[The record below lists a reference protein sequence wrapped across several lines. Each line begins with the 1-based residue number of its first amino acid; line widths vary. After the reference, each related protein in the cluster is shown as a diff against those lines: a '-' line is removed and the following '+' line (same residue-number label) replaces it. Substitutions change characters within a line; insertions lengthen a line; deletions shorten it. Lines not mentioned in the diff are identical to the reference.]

1 MKSKMISKMLVGA
14 ALLCLMTMAWLGS
27 SSKGVHFTQAAGR
40 GSVGCL
46 VVAVSLILPI
56 LGYRSAKTQGDW
68 SHPVLLA
75 PVCSTTLLPALIM
88 LWLFLNA
95 CLFRFQG
102 HVFAR
107 DSAKVSVGMSKDQVL
122 HNLGWYGRAAA
133 DRDLSWETFTF
144 TYDVQRP
151 WGFDDRKFLVRFR
164 DEKVVS
170 TEFRTGIA
178 ADSLT
183 P

>member
-1 MKSKMISKMLVGA
+1 MKSKIISKMLVA
-14 ALLCLMTMAWLGS
+14 VALLCLVTMAWLGS
-27 SSKGVHFTQAAGR
+27 SSKGVHFTEAAGR
-40 GSVGCL
+40 GSVGYL

-56 LGYRSAKTQGDW
+56 LGYRSVKTQGDW

-75 PVCSTTLLPALIM
+75 PVCIITLLPALIM

-95 CLFRFQG
+95 CLFRFRG
-102 HVFAR
+102 HAFAR
-107 DSAKVSVGMSKDQVL
+107 DAAKVTVGMSQEQVI
-122 HNLGWYGRAAA
+122 HNIGLYKRSAA
-133 DRDLSWETFTF
+133 DSNANWETFTF
-144 TYDVQRP
+144 TYYVQRP
-151 WGFDDRKFLVRFR
+151 WGVDDRKFLVRFR

-170 TEFRTGIA
+170 TEFRTGVA

>member
-1 MKSKMISKMLVGA
+1 MKSKVISRMLVA
-14 ALLCLMTMAWLGS
+14 TAVLCLLTMAWLGS
-27 SSKGVHFTQAAGR
+27 SGKGVHFTQAAGR
-40 GSVGCL
+40 GSVGCFL
-46 VVAVSLILPI
+46 VAVSLILPI
-56 LGYRSAKTQGDW
+56 LGFRSVKTQGVW
-68 SHPVLLA
+68 SHPVLLS
-75 PVCSTTLLPALIM
+75 PVCIATLLPALIM

-95 CLFRFQG
+95 CFVRFRG
-102 HVFAR
+102 HVFAS
-107 DSAKVSVGMSKDQVL
+107 DSAKVAVGMSQDQVI
-122 HNLGWYGRAAA
+122 HNIGLYKSSAA
-133 DRDLSWETFTF
+133 DSNANWETFTF

>member
-1 MKSKMISKMLVGA
+1 MKPKMISKVLVGA

-27 SSKGVHFTQAAGR
+27 SSEGVHFTQAAGR
-40 GSVGCL
+40 GGVGYF

-75 PVCSTTLLPALIM
+75 PLCIITILPALIM
-88 LWLFLNA
+88 LWLFLDA
-95 CLFRFQG
+95 CLFRFRG

-107 DSAKVSVGMSKDQVL
+107 DAAKVTVGMSQDQVT
-122 HNLGWYGRAAA
+122 HNLGTYRRSAA
-133 DRDLSWETFTF
+133 DSNANWETFTF

-164 DEKVVS
+164 DKKVVS
-170 TEFRTGIA
+170 TEFRAGIA